1 MTVMKIII
9 AAGVLSLP
17 FAISKLGY
25 VLAIVIFV
33 LAAGLSYF
41 STTLL
46 IKVASLLYRPRIYRG
61 IAIIRQSFTF
71 CIGIGWE
78 RDLHRLLLC

>member
-46 IKVASLLYRPRIYRG
+46 IKVAPLS
-61 IAIIRQSFTF
+61 
-71 CIGIGWE
+71 
-78 RDLHRLLLC
+78 HRLRT